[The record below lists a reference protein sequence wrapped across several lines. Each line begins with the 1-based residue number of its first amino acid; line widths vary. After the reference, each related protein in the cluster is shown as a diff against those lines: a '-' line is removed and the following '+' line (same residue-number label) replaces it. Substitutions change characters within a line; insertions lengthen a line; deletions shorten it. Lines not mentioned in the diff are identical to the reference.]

1 MTAVDRVQGYAQAVL
16 SIIESEG
23 RLGEVD
29 DELFTFSKALEQHS
43 DLAHSLT
50 DAALPTEN
58 KQAVIRELLTD
69 RSDPLTVSLLG
80 FLVDS
85 GRARDIPKI
94 VERVAALASEERQ
107 EVLAEVRFAVPPT
120 DEQRGRVAAALSRA
134 TGRQV
139 DVKVV
144 VDPSLVGGVVA
155 RVGDEVFDG
164 SLATR
169 LTDAGRH
176 LGSV

>member
-1 MTAVDRVQGYAQAVL
+1 MTADDRVQGYAAAVL
-16 SIIESEG
+16 SVIESEG
-23 RLGEVD
+23 RLGTVD
-29 DELFTFSKALEQHS
+29 DELFTFAKALEQHPH
-43 DLAHSLT
+43 LARSLT
-50 DAALPTEN
+50 DAALPVEN
-58 KQAVIRELLTD
+58 KMAVIRELLAD

-80 FLVDS
+80 FLIDA

-94 VERVAALASEERQ
+94 VERVAALASQERQ
-107 EVLAEVRFAVPPT
+107 QVLAEVRFAVAPT
-120 DEQRGRVAAALSRA
+120 DEQRGRVAAALSLA

-144 VDPSLVGGVVA
+144 VDPSVVGGVVA
-155 RVGDEVFDG
+155 RVGDEIFDG

>member
-1 MTAVDRVQGYAQAVL
+1 VTGDDRVQGYARAVL
-16 SIIESEG
+16 SVIESEG
-23 RLGEVD
+23 RLGTVD
-29 DELFTFSKALEQHS
+29 DELFTFVKALEQHPEL
-43 DLAHSLT
+43 DRSLT

-58 KQAVIRELLTD
+58 KMAVIRELLAD

-80 FLVDS
+80 FLVDA
-85 GRARDIPKI
+85 GRARDISNI
-94 VERVAALASEERQ
+94 IERVAALASQERQ
-107 EVLAEVRFAVPPT
+107 QVLAEVRFAVEPSA
-120 DEQRGRVAAALSRA
+120 EQRERVAAALSRA

-144 VDPSLVGGVVA
+144 IDPSVVGGVVA

-169 LTDAGRH
+169 LSDAGRH